1 MYYAI
6 GPVLALLISMKFN
19 QVTNQKITDQ
29 LAEMQARI
37 EKVEG
42 TVETIDKETLKKMLV
57 TVSPM
62 AKAVKELQEAIGVQW
77 M

>member
-62 AKAVKELQEAIGVQW
+62 AKAVKELQEAIGVQ
-77 M
+77 